1 MQFHRRARRDR
12 KAFINEQ
19 CKETEENNIMGN
31 TRDLSRDIKGT
42 FHAWMGMIK
51 DLTEAEEINKRWQ
64 EYIEELGK
72 KGLNDSDNHNSVVTH
87 LEPDILECKVNWALS
102 ITMNS

>member
-31 TRDLSRDIKGT
+31 TRDLSRK
-42 FHAWMGMIK
+42 
-51 DLTEAEEINKRWQ
+51 LEISK
-64 EYIEELGK
+64 EHFMHG
-72 KGLNDSDNHNSVVTH
+72 
-87 LEPDILECKVNWALS
+87 WA
-102 ITMNS
+102 